1 MRERLIISLL
11 KHIPLNLRRILAVFI
26 ARLSYYISLKH
37 RLIAIHN
44 LMRSFPDRPLKE
56 IIRLAKESYI
66 SFTLVAVDFFDIP
79 YLNKDNLHRWISIEG
94 LDNYTEACKEGKGVL
109 IFSAHFGNWEIGNAA
124 LAIMTRPF
132 IFVYRV
138 FDSSL
143 LERGIIGVRASY
155 GNISLSKDKAM
166 RPMIRLLKNGAS
178 INLLIDQNV
187 AWYEGV
193 FVDFFGRKA
202 CTTPGLALLALH
214 TKAPVLPV
222 FTRRLPDGKYLLE
235 IGKKV
240 EIVSSENREAD
251 ILTNTQNFTKI
262 IEDHVRQYPEQW
274 LWFHQRW
281 KTKLCQ
287 VKQRG

>member
-1 MRERLIISLL
+1 MTERLIISLL
-11 KHIPLNLRRILAVFI
+11 KHIPMRLRRISAVFI
-26 ARLSYYISLKH
+26 ARLSYYISLKN

-44 LMRSFPDRPLKE
+44 LMRSFPDMKLKE

-66 SFTLVAVDFFDIP
+66 NFTLVAVDFFDIP
-79 YLNKDNLHRWISIEG
+79 FLTKDNLHQWIRIEG
-94 LDNYTEACKEGKGVL
+94 LDNYTEACNEGKGVL

-124 LAIMTRPF
+124 LAIVTRPF

-138 FDSSL
+138 LDSPL
-143 LERGIIGVRASY
+143 LERVITSVRASY
-155 GNISLSKDKAM
+155 GNVSLPKDKAM
-166 RPMIRLLKNGAS
+166 RPMIRLLKNGAT

-202 CTTPGLALLALH
+202 CTTPGLTLLALH
-214 TKAPVLPV
+214 TKSPVLPV

-240 EIVSSENREAD
+240 EIVRSENRETD
-251 ILTNTQNFTKI
+251 ILINTQNFNNI
-262 IEDHVRQYPEQW
+262 IEEHIRQYPEQW
-274 LWFHQRW
+274 FWVHQRW

>member
-1 MRERLIISLL
+1 MKERFVINLL
-11 KHIPLNLRRILAVFI
+11 RHVPLRVRRALAFFL
-26 ARLSYYISLKH
+26 ARLAYYISLKH

-44 LMRSFPDRPLKE
+44 LMRSFPDKPLKE
-56 IIRLAKESYI
+56 IIVIAKESYAG
-66 SFTLVAVDFFDIP
+66 FVLVVAEFFDIP
-79 YLNKDNLHRWISIEG
+79 YLNKNNLRQWINIEG

-124 LAIMTRPF
+124 LAIMTQPF
-132 IFVYRV
+132 IFIYRV

-143 LERGIIGVRASY
+143 LERAITGVRASY
-155 GNISLSKDKAM
+155 GNISLSKDNAM
-166 RPMIRLLKNGAS
+166 RPIIRLLKNGAT

-193 FVDFFGRKA
+193 FVNFFGRKA

-222 FTRRLPDGKYLLE
+222 FTCRLPDGKYLLE

-240 EIVSSENREAD
+240 EIVSSGNRGVD
-251 ILTNTQNFTKI
+251 VSINTQNFTKI
-262 IEDHVRQYPEQW
+262 IEDKIRQYPTQW
-274 LWFHQRW
+274 FWLHQRW

-287 VKQRG
+287 VKQKG